1 MKKVALST
9 DNENKVKEIF
19 EILKHYNFEIITK
32 KKLKINEE
40 FEEIY
45 NTLEENATL
54 KATKLRQFCNFAVLA
69 DDTGLFVNALNG
81 EPGVL
86 SARYAGVH
94 GDSLKNREKLLKKL
108 DGIEDRSAYF
118 KTVIVFIDENGEKI
132 MATGI
137 LKGNISKSERGKE
150 GFGYDKIFIPQGY
163 SKTLAEIGFEEK
175 NKISHRKKALENLKI
190 LLGEKYDNSSC

>member
-81 EPGVL
+81 EPGVF

-118 KTVIVFIDENGEKI
+118 KTVIVFSGSSVNTSFLVLLSTNGSI
-132 MATGI
+132 
-137 LKGNISKSERGKE
+137 NIFNFAIAS
-150 GFGYDKIFIPQGY
+150 
-163 SKTLAEIGFEEK
+163 
-175 NKISHRKKALENLKI
+175 
-190 LLGEKYDNSSC
+190 

>member
-81 EPGVL
+81 EPGVF

-108 DGIEDRSAYF
+108 EGIEDRSAYF

-163 SKTLAEIGFEEK
+163 LKTLAEIGFEEK